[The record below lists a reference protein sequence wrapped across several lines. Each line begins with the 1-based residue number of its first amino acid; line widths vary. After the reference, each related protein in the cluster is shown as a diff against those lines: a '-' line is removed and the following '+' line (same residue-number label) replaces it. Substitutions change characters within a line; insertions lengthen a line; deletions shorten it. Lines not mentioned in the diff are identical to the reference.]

1 MLNLSSPISSP
12 MEISNTGII
21 DHASVISDQNL
32 EHLRSRPNS
41 SLPDSSFLLLGT
53 QRSDTIDHHNNLI
66 AISDEV
72 NHKIAESRVMS
83 MIAESIRSVEDRLSK
98 SIRILRNEDEELVD
112 FQEIV
117 GRGKQKTGGKQ
128 RTFWEERMF
137 EAVKLAEEV
146 ESKIKSYVEFS
157 ENEKRETKRRVEAL
171 TEENREISGLL
182 RVAFSEKKLK
192 GMNEPKRLAL
202 LQIAERGLQRVGLG
216 FGFGFEFRFVE
227 ENGNE
232 CSKNEEEEE
241 DSVMTI
247 EKTMKNL
254 RHEISQLQR
263 SLDET
268 LSDNERLLKLAEE
281 KDQKLGENATYINE
295 LENREKLLAQNV
307 EELMMEIREAEAEVS
322 RWRVACELE
331 VNAGK
336 LEVEERN
343 RVISI
348 LKAEIEKTSSELA
361 TSKGKLKLKEEL
373 AKAAMA
379 AEEAAEKSLWISD
392 KRAAELLSRI
402 EQLTRQLEEADVV
415 ECNRRKLRHRL
426 CWPWRAVTNA
436 TTAIRRDE
444 MARKM
449 S

>member
-1 MLNLSSPISSP
+1 

-21 DHASVISDQNL
+21 DHASIISDQNL
-32 EHLRSRPNS
+32 EHLRRRPSS

-83 MIAESIRSVEDRLSK
+83 MIAESIRSVEDCLSK

-171 TEENREISGLL
+171 TEENIEISGLL

-295 LENREKLLAQNV
+295 LENGEKLLAQNV

-348 LKAEIEKTSSELA
+348 LKAEIEKTSSELV

-379 AEEAAEKSLWISD
+379 AEEAAKKSLWISD

-402 EQLTRQLEEADVV
+402 EQLMRQLEEADAV
-415 ECNRRKLRHRL
+415 ECRL

-436 TTAIRRDE
+436 TAAIRRDE
-444 MARKM
+444 MVRKM
-449 S
+449 SVSADTRVFLRGSG